1 MRWQLPILL
10 LGLAFGTAHRLRRQI
25 VAPTWLRDP
34 IRLPALQASKVV
46 VTPQNLQETAAIRA
60 AIQKA
65 VAEDTYVV
73 AARPPPSL
81 FPRQELLTSLGSGS
95 MMPMLL
101 LAPATLNQT
110 WNPTLPMLGM
120 FNLWSAMVG

>member
-73 AARPPPSL
+73 AARPPP
-81 FPRQELLTSLGSGS
+81 ELLTSLGSGS